1 MQSAYRKFHSTE
13 TSLLRVYNDISV
25 SLDKGHVTALTLLD
39 LSAAFDTIDHN
50 TLTNRLAEWY
60 GVYGMALAWFKSYLC
75 GRQQKIKNDKSFS
88 DSSFLEHGV
97 PHGSVL
103 GPLLSRLY
111 TAPLS
116 TIISSYGLNHHLYAD
131 DTQIYISLTGDT
143 ATESLKMLQSRI
155 TVCSRSQRGK
165 FINLFPFAVFDNEM
179 NPADSARNLGV
190 FFDSGVNFCQH
201 ISQVSSSCF
210 YHIRDLKRIRKSLP
224 LALAKQIAVALV
236 TSKLDYCNSPLHEI
250 PAKFLQ
256 KLQRV
261 QNCLARVVT
270 KAPRFCHS
278 IPLLKSLHWL
288 PIKFRIQSKRCNFV
302 FRCLNDGQPSYLS
315 SLLFSADSVKHLRSN
330 NTNKLKVP
338 RIRTKF
344 GERAFSVSG
353 PTLWN
358 LLPAHLGVAKNISS
372 FRKLLKTHFFDLA
385 FPP

>member
-1 MQSAYRKFHSTE
+1 M
-13 TSLLRVYNDISV
+13 V
-25 SLDKGHVTALTLLD
+25 SL
-39 LSAAFDTIDHN
+39 
-50 TLTNRLAEWY
+50 EWLWL
-60 GVYGMALAWFKSYLC
+60 GLNPTFC
-75 GRQQKIKNDKSFS
+75 GRHQKIKIDKSFS
-88 DSSFLEHGV
+88 DSSLLEHGV
-97 PHGSVL
+97 PQGSVL
-103 GPLLSRLY
+103 GPLLFSLY

-116 TIISSYGLNHHLYAD
+116 TIISSYGLSHHLYAD

-143 ATESLKMLQSRI
+143 ATESLKMLQSCI
-155 TVCSRSQRGK
+155 TGVSAWMAQSKLKLNPSKTEFLLIGSKSQREK
-165 FINLFPFAVFDNEM
+165 FINLFPLAVLDNEM

-190 FFDSGVNFCQH
+190 FFDSGLNFRQH
-201 ISQVSSSCF
+201 ISQVSSSCL
-210 YHIRDLKRIRKSLP
+210 YYIRYLKRIRKSLP

-236 TSKLDYCNSPLHEI
+236 TSKLDYCNFLLNEI
-250 PAKFLQ
+250 PTKDLQ

-270 KAPRFCHS
+270 KAPRFSRS

-288 PIKFRIQSKRCNFV
+288 PIKFRIQFKICTFV

-344 GERAFSVSG
+344 DARAFSVSG

-358 LLPAHLGVAKNISS
+358 LLPANLRVAKNISS